1 MGARSISPLSEMK
14 LNIEKRSAEVGN
26 ASPLVNMEQEP
37 ISSTTPRA
45 PLSSRSPEGLSIS
58 RNIRTSSTQ
67 RNGVVCEGIL
77 FCGVPSS
84 GICSISPNRDARSGE
99 TRRLEICALA
109 RRALTAGY
117 EYHPGD
123 NALPRQG
130 PLGLLQVGLR
140 AGSEIKSA
148 DLKKAFREPIAGFG
162 FVPRMSL

>member
-1 MGARSISPLSEMK
+1 MGARSISPPSEMK

-67 RNGVVCEGIL
+67 RNGVACEGIL

-84 GICSISPNRDARSGE
+84 GICSISPNREARSGE

-109 RRALTAGY
+109 RRALTAGKL
-117 EYHPGD
+117 GVRGNWGSGLNGANLSSVWD
-123 NALPRQG
+123 VSLGFWRGGFFLGCG
-130 PLGLLQVGLR
+130 PWICEVL
-140 AGSEIKSA
+140 
-148 DLKKAFREPIAGFG
+148 
-162 FVPRMSL
+162 